1 MKYLVMEI
9 QTFENGSMSTPTYA
23 YDTRLSAE
31 SKYHAILS
39 AAAVSALPDH
49 AAVMM
54 TSDGRLIANQAYHHE
69 ITPPEPEP
77 EDVPDEGEES

>member
-1 MKYLVMEI
+1 MNTTIIAGLI
-9 QTFENGSMSTPTYA
+9 
-23 YDTRLSAE
+23 
-31 SKYHAILS
+31 S

-77 EDVPDEGEES
+77 EE